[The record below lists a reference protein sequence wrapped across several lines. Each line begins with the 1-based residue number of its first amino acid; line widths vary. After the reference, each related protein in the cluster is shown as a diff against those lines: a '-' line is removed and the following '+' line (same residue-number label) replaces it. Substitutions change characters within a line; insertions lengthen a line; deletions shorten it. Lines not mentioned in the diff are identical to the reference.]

1 MTGFF
6 WLGLIVLPLALA
18 LLLLDAGKRWRPLIW
33 LAPLPALWL
42 AWQPARELSLGF
54 LWPDARWGLQHDL
67 AGNWLGFTALLWLCA
82 GLYAWYNHKDDP
94 HARRFQAFWL
104 LTLTGNLLLLI
115 ALDAI
120 SFYIGFTL
128 MSLSAYGLIIHKGG
142 PEPIQAGRLYVQL
155 AVLGEM
161 LIYAALMLRIQE
173 AGGSLL
179 LSKWQQIPTSP
190 LTASLLLVGFGI
202 KAGFFPLHIWLP
214 LAHPAAPPAASAV
227 LSGAMIKA
235 GILGLWRFLPEA
247 DASLVGWS
255 PVLVAL
261 GLVSAF
267 YGVVLGLL
275 QKRVKTALA
284 YSSISQIGY
293 LLMVLGL
300 ALGTEQSISV
310 WVGVLALYGV
320 HHGLAKGALFM
331 GAGLAMTVKL
341 PRAAWVLMTLPALA
355 LAGLPFTGGAV
366 AKTALKTG
374 LYDSDLTL
382 LITLLSLGSLA
393 TTLLVI
399 RIMVLMRQ
407 ANQAVADDNPMPV
420 SYWFSWGL
428 LALTPVLLPWLWPLF
443 IDNRSKAFA
452 ADALMDQMSPIL
464 LAFILYGIVS
474 RLMAGRSLP
483 DPGLV
488 FSRKLSLYFKR
499 KLQPVTGSKKPLK
512 GPARAVPPPVARW
525 QNRADSVTLASA
537 LLAVLLFLLIRW
549 LV

>member
-6 WLGLIVLPLALA
+6 WLGIIVLPLLSA

-33 LAPLPALWL
+33 LAPLPALGL
-42 AWQPARELSLGF
+42 AWFPLEVLRVDF
-54 LWPDARWGLQHDL
+54 LWPGARWGVEDDL
-67 AGNWLGFTALLWLCA
+67 ARNWLGFTALLWLGA
-82 GLYAWYNHKDDP
+82 GLYAWQNHKDDP
-94 HARRFQAFWL
+94 HAPRFQAFWL

-115 ALDAI
+115 ALDGI
-120 SFYIGFTL
+120 SFYVGFTL
-128 MSLSAYGLIIHKGG
+128 MSISAYGLIIHKGG
-142 PEPIQAGRLYVQL
+142 PGPIQAGRLYVQL
-155 AVLGEM
+155 AILGEM

-173 AGGSLL
+173 AEGSLL
-179 LSKWQQIPTSP
+179 LSDWQQSPISP

-247 DASLVGWS
+247 DASLANWS
-255 PVLVAL
+255 PWLIAL

-267 YGVVLGLL
+267 YGVALGLL
-275 QKRVKTALA
+275 QTRVKTALA

-293 LLMVLGL
+293 LLVILGL
-300 ALGTEQSISV
+300 ALGTVHDVSP
-310 WVGVLALYGV
+310 WPAALALFGV

-341 PRAAWVLMTLPALA
+341 PRSAWVLMTLPALA
-355 LAGLPFTGGAV
+355 LAGLPLTGGAI

-374 LYDSDLTL
+374 VYDSDLTM
-382 LITLLSLGSLA
+382 LITLLSLGSLT

-407 ANQAVADDNPMPV
+407 ANEAIANHNRMPRA
-420 SYWFSWGL
+420 YWCSWGL
-428 LALTPVLLPWLWPLF
+428 LSLTPLLLPWLWPVF
-443 IDNRSKAFA
+443 IDNRSKALA
-452 ADALMDQMSPIL
+452 ADALWDQMSPIL

-474 RLMAGRSLP
+474 RLMAGKTLP
-483 DPGLV
+483 DPGLGL
-488 FSRKLSLYFKR
+488 SRWISLRLK
-499 KLQPVTGSKKPLK
+499 KGLQPAKPATSPPAE
-512 GPARAVPPPVARW
+512 PARALPPLGTRW
-525 QNRADSVTLASA
+525 QKQTDSVTLASA
-537 LLAVLLFLLIRW
+537 LLAALLLLLIGW

>member
-1 MTGFF
+1 MTELL
-6 WLGLIVLPLALA
+6 WLGIIVLPLALA
-18 LLLLDAGKRWRPLIW
+18 LLLLKAGKRWRPLIW
-33 LAPLPALWL
+33 LAPLPAVWL
-42 AWQPARELSLGF
+42 AWQPAGELRLNF
-54 LWPDARWGLQHDL
+54 LWPDARWGLQDDL
-67 AGNWLGFTALLWLCA
+67 AGNWLGFTALLWLGA

-94 HARRFQAFWL
+94 HAPRFQAFWL

-120 SFYIGFTL
+120 SFYVGFTL

-142 PEPIQAGRLYVQL
+142 PQPIQAGRLYMQL

-161 LIYAALMLRIQE
+161 LIYAALMLRIHE
-173 AGGSLL
+173 SGGSMLL
-179 LSKWQQIPTSP
+179 ADWQESPTST

-247 DASLVGWS
+247 DASLADWS
-255 PVLVAL
+255 PFLVAL

-310 WVGVLALYGV
+310 WAGVLALYGV

-355 LAGLPFTGGAV
+355 LAGLPLTGGAV

-382 LITLLSLGSLA
+382 LITLLSLGSLSTA
-393 TTLLVI
+393 LLVI
-399 RIMVLMRQ
+399 RILVLMWQ

-443 IDNRSKAFA
+443 IDYRSNALA
-452 ADALMDQMSPIL
+452 ADALWDQISPIL
-464 LAFILYGIVS
+464 LAIILYVIADRLMGGRALPEPRHTVS
-474 RLMAGRSLP
+474 RRIS
-483 DPGLV
+483 
-488 FSRKLSLYFKR
+488 LSLKR
-499 KLQPVTGSKKPLK
+499 ALHPGNAARNTAPVPAPPL
-512 GPARAVPPPVARW
+512 PQVDSRW
-525 QNRADSVTLASA
+525 QKQTDSVTLASA
-537 LLAVLLFLLIRW
+537 LLAALLLLLIGW